1 MTGVPGEV
9 PVQVI
14 FTVPAQWWLAPMH
27 PSDQERAVNIV
38 RIAAANAAEAIM
50 RARWEDLK

>member
-14 FTVPAQWWLAPMH
+14 FTVPAQWWLASMH

-38 RIAAANAAEAIM
+38 RIAAANAAEATM